1 MFFNCVYKNN
11 HQQQQQQVEQKQ
23 NVETDATSGN
33 LHMQREF
40 SISNSLTV
48 TN

>member
-1 MFFNCVYKNN
+1 MFICVYKKN
-11 HQQQQQQVEQKQ
+11 HQQQQVEQKQ
-23 NVETDATSGN
+23 NVETDTTSGN

-40 SISNSLTV
+40 SILNLLTV